1 MRPKY
6 KNSEA
11 KIQREISRWETG
23 DLLVVKETFE
33 LFNDKRLTETYLK
46 KNSRCL
52 FLGEI
57 KEENFW
63 ATSKFWVKV
72 TNGKK
77 SGWVPARVLRLVTR
91 KNKLKLENE

>member
-1 MRPKY
+1 MRPNY

-11 KIQREISRWETG
+11 KIQREISRWKMG
-23 DLLVVKETFE
+23 DLLAIKEHVALENEKQLVE
-33 LFNDKRLTETYLK
+33 LYLK

-57 KEENFW
+57 KEKY
-63 ATSKFWVKV
+63 ALVSKFWVKV

-77 SGWVPARVLRLVTR
+77 IGWIPARFVRLITQNKR
-91 KNKLKLENE
+91 KPENE